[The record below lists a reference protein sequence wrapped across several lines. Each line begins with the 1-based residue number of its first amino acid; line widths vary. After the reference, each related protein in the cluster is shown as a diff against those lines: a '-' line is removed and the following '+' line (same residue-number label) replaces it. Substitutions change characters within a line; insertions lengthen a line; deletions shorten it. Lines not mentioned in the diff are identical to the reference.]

1 MAREKTNILITGL
14 PGVGKTTF
22 VINLA
27 RELKGLS
34 LAGFYTTEIRE
45 KGQRKGFEL
54 VSLDGKRSILSH
66 VDIRSV
72 YRVGR
77 YGVDVNGF
85 EVFLDSLGLTHSDAD
100 VLVIDEIGKME
111 CHSHEF
117 RNILTTLLDSRKP
130 LVATLSLRGEG
141 LISEVKRRS
150 DVRIFE
156 ITAANRESRVVEVA
170 NLVRD
175 LMSDRNSKKRPR
187 EFSF

>member
-66 VDIRSV
+66 VDIRSDC
-72 YRVGR
+72 RVGR
-77 YGVDVNGF
+77 NGVDVNGF

-100 VLVIDEIGKME
+100 LLVLDEIGKME
-111 CHSHEF
+111 CHSHKF
-117 RNILTTLLDSRKP
+117 RNMLTTLLDSRKP
-130 LVATLSLRGEG
+130 LVATISLRGEG
-141 LISEVKRRS
+141 VISEVKRRS
-150 DVRIFE
+150 DIMIFDL
-156 ITAANRESRVVEVA
+156 TPGNRESLVIEVA
-170 NLVRD
+170 NSVRN
-175 LMSDRNSKKRPR
+175 LMGVT
-187 EFSF
+187 E